1 MKISVSYLLKS
12 LILACIILVAIYW
25 LTSSSILHLSFAFS
39 LLPLLFFLFLSNI
52 IHGYLLKKDAERPQA
67 FVNGFLATL
76 SLKMFTHLIIIFV
89 GAFTI
94 KLFAVEF
101 VFTYS
106 IYYFLFTI
114 LEVGEMM
121 RIIQKNK

>member
-1 MKISVSYLLKS
+1 MKISTSYIIKS
-12 LILACIILVAIYW
+12 LLLAGVIVGVVLALIF
-25 LTSSSILHLSFAFS
+25 SSILHLSFAVSF
-39 LLPLLFFLFLSNI
+39 LPLIFFLFLSNI
-52 IHGYLLKKDAERPQA
+52 IHAYLLKKDEGRPQA

-76 SLKMFTHLIIIFV
+76 SLKMFVHLTIIFI

-94 KLFAVEF
+94 KSFAIEF
-101 VFTYS
+101 VITYS
-106 IYYFLFTI
+106 VYYLLFTI

>member
-1 MKISVSYLLKS
+1 MKFSTSYIIKS
-12 LILACIILVAIYW
+12 LLLAGIIVGVVIG
-25 LTSSSILHLSFAFS
+25 LTSSSILHLSFVVSF
-39 LLPLLFFLFLSNI
+39 LPLVFFLFLSNI
-52 IHGYLLKKDAERPQA
+52 IHAYLLKKDEGRPQA

-76 SLKMFTHLIIIFV
+76 SLKMFVHLTIIFI

-94 KLFAVEF
+94 KSFAIEF
-101 VFTYS
+101 VITYS
-106 IYYFLFTI
+106 IYYLLFTI